1 MNNLSIFDELDQAL
15 ERLIADPEATT
26 ATTAGLRTGI
36 AELLEIAPDLRF
48 LPRADF
54 KSRLMLELEWE
65 AAGRGITTRPAPAGR
80 SAEVSRPDLD
90 LLPTLSGKGTGL
102 YPVRGI
108 NVAASVALH
117 AAMLLFIGL
126 GLVMVKSTARV
137 AQQTA
142 NDVTLID
149 PYVSP
154 AGSSANHGGG
164 TSGGAVKMGATKGEA
179 PRFTSEQLSPPAVV
193 LQDHNPKLPVE
204 ATLIG
209 PPELNY
215 PKNSQTGDPLSSLL
229 SPSNGVGAGGIGSA
243 EGNGDGPGH
252 GSGHGP
258 GSGGGSGG
266 SYYTVGDG
274 VTAPRAIYSPEPEY
288 SDEARAVKHQ
298 GVVVLSV
305 VIGPDGHPAHLLV
318 ARSLGMGLDEQ
329 AMEAVRTWRFEPGRK
344 DGHPVAVLI
353 SVEVDFHLF

>member
-15 ERLIADPEATT
+15 NRLIADPE

-36 AELLEIAPDLRF
+36 AELLEIVPDLRS
-48 LPRADF
+48 LPRTDF
-54 KSRLMLELEWE
+54 KTRLMLELDWE
-65 AAGRGITTRPAPAGR
+65 AAGRAISKTPAPARR
-80 SAEVSRPDLD
+80 SGEISRPDLD

-102 YPVRGI
+102 YPVRGV
-108 NVAASVALH
+108 NLAASVALH
-117 AAMLLFIGL
+117 AAMLLFVGM

-137 AQQTA
+137 AQQ
-142 NDVTLID
+142 NGNEVTLID

-164 TSGGAVKMGATKGEA
+164 SGGASDRMGDSKGEA

-193 LQDHNPKLPVE
+193 LQDHSPKLPVE

-229 SPSNGVGAGGIGSA
+229 APSNGVGVGGIGSA
-243 EGNGDGPGH
+243 EGAGIGPGH
-252 GSGHGP
+252 GPGRGP

-266 SYYTVGDG
+266 NFYMAGNG

-288 SDEARAVKHQ
+288 SDEARAVKQQ
-298 GVVVLSV
+298 GVVILSA
-305 VIGPDGHPAHLLV
+305 VIGPDGRPAHLHV
-318 ARSLGMGLDEQ
+318 ARSLGMGLDEK
-329 AMEAVRTWRFEPGRK
+329 AIEAVRTWRFEPGRK